1 MQVDDY
7 LSLEASVAQPGE
19 GDYEEESTS
28 SEPPYHAIVLT
39 LSVLGDSDQ
48 EFIRDDETIDE
59 TIDDPSVFLRWG
71 RPLEDDKSS
80 EDLEQIAANINARYS
95 GKRPQHQLNDNMI
108 TEQIVALMYCF
119 SVPVGVT
126 LHQSRLI
133 I

>member
-19 GDYEEESTS
+19 GNYEEESTL

-59 TIDDPSVFLRWG
+59 TIDDPSVFLRRG
-71 RPLEDDKSS
+71 RPLEDDESS

-95 GKRPQHQLNDNMI
+95 RKRPQHQLNDNMI
-108 TEQIVALMYCF
+108 TEQIVASMYCF
-119 SVPVGVT
+119 SVPVGVM
-126 LHQSRLI
+126 LHRLRLI